1 MEHCDSY
8 KLDSEI
14 FKDITMDNQQETKDY
29 LVIIDKLFS
38 RIFRDYTWTFNIL
51 LPLFIYIYNIYLLK
65 QTNKNMPLLN

>member
-8 KLDSEI
+8 KLDSEN

-29 LVIIDKLFS
+29 LVFIEKLFS

-51 LPLFIYIYNIYLLK
+51 LPLFIYIYIY
-65 QTNKNMPLLN
+65 